1 MMTAA
6 RIVVDTNVLVSAIR
20 SRKGAAFKLI
30 SQIGTGRFEIAL
42 SVPLVL
48 EYEDV
53 LLRSLKN
60 TLLTPDNIAELLDF
74 FCTVAVKQN
83 IFYLWRP
90 VLTDPDD
97 DMILE
102 LAVAAE
108 CSAIVTYND
117 RDFGGARQFGVR
129 ILTPQEFLDQ
139 IGV

>member
-74 FCTVAVKQN
+74 F
-83 IFYLWRP
+83 
-90 VLTDPDD
+90 
-97 DMILE
+97 
-102 LAVAAE
+102 
-108 CSAIVTYND
+108 
-117 RDFGGARQFGVR
+117 VR
-129 ILTPQEFLDQ
+129 
-139 IGV
+139 